1 MFVVAMFIYV
11 LLESTKEDGHY
22 AFKNDWMRDKKTG
35 EMVLVNKALLA
46 LYSKVGKIQMK
57 KFMSKLVKGGNVM
70 RISLP
75 VIIFSNISQLQHLAH
90 NRTFAIKMFKR
101 AARMKDPIEQ
111 FKCVCAAVI
120 MDLHKEV
127 VINKPFNPILGM
139 RIFVYPQIS
148 R

>member
-1 MFVVAMFIYV
+1 MFIYV
-11 LLESTKEDGHY
+11 LLECTEEDGHY
-22 AFKNDWMRDKKTG
+22 SFKKDWLRDMKTG
-35 EMVLVNKALLA
+35 EMVLVNKALLD
-46 LYSKVGKIQMK
+46 LYAKVGKMQMK
-57 KFMSKLVKGGNVM
+57 KIMSKLIKGGNVM

-75 VIIFSNISQLQHLAH
+75 VLIFSNISQLQHLAH

-111 FKCVCAAVI
+111 FKCVVAAVI

-127 VINKPFNPILGM
+127 TVSKPFNPILGM
-139 RIFVYPQIS
+139 RIFVYLQIS